1 MVLSAGST
9 VILVQVLDQGAYDP
23 WVLRML
29 GLTGLIGES
38 VNFTDDEIHRS
49 FVFVTQGLVRSGD
62 EESITG
68 MFLVP
73 SEIAQ
78 FSGVKRV
85 MESRCKYLSFWN
97 LLEFEVTQ
105 CLYQTFLLSRYGTF

>member
-38 VNFTDDEIHRS
+38 VNFTDDEIHLS
-49 FVFVTQGLVRSGD
+49 FVFVNEGLVRNGD
-62 EESITG
+62 EES
-68 MFLVP
+68 MAVMVP
-73 SEIAQ
+73 SDSPIVWREI
-78 FSGVKRV
+78 S
-85 MESRCKYLSFWN
+85 C
-97 LLEFEVTQ
+97 
-105 CLYQTFLLSRYGTF
+105 